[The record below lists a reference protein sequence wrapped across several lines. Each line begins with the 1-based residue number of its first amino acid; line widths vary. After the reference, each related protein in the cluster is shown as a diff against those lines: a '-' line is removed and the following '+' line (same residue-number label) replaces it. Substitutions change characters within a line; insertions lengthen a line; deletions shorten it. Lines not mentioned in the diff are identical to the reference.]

1 MSSDESSQSQE
12 VCQSTESLSPDKS
25 SLSQEVFQL
34 IMELMSSEKSSW
46 SQEICGLIGGENEL
60 W

>member
-1 MSSDESSQSQE
+1 MSSDESSLSQE
-12 VCQSTESLSPDKS
+12 VCQSTEESLSPDKS

-34 IMELMSSEKSSW
+34 MSFEKSSW
-46 SQEICGLIGGENEL
+46 SQEICGLIGRVNEL